1 MKTCCIHL
9 LNVGNFFPE
18 LTELTLPTIEAFAKR
33 IKADINII
41 TERKYSDMNVLA
53 EKIQVYEHGLDYD
66 QNILIDLDVL
76 IHPLC
81 YNPFDVH
88 IPEDHVAF
96 KDNFDRDWKF
106 TDDKY
111 FENDPRNVGVSGQ
124 CVFSTRQTHK
134 FWEPIDDL
142 NLEQINENIL
152 QDRKSI
158 DEYTL
163 SRNLAKYHIP
173 YVAPYPM
180 PQYNLMLH
188 LGFYLEDQNKILD
201 SAKLWCKTFWK

>member
-33 IKADINII
+33 IKADINMI

-53 EKIQVYEHGLDYD
+53 EKIQVYEHGFDYD

-81 YNPFDVH
+81 YNPFDVN

-96 KDNFDRDWKF
+96 KDNYHASVKF
-106 TDDKY
+106 ESDDY
-111 FENDPRNVGVSGQ
+111 FISDPRNVGISGC
-124 CVFSTRQTHK
+124 CVFSTWKTHK
-134 FWEPIDDL
+134 LWKPIDDIS
-142 NLEQINENIL
+142 LEQINNNIL
-152 QDRKSI
+152 QDRKII
-158 DEYTL
+158 DEYTM
-163 SRNLAKYHIP
+163 SRNLAKYNIP
-173 YVAPYPM
+173 YMAPYPM
-180 PQYNLMLH
+180 NQYNLMLH
-188 LGFYLEDQNKILD
+188 LGVYEEDKNRILD
-201 SAKLWCKTFWK
+201 NAKLWYKTFWK